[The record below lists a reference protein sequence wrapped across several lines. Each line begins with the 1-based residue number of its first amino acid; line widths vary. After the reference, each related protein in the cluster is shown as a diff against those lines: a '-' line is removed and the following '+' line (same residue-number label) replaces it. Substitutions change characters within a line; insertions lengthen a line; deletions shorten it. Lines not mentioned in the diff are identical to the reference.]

1 MLVVRRSRSIQVLLG
16 IGFVARSSL
25 PAIAGNLLRLR
36 DIDRVLIVRAIALVR
51 FPLKK
56 LSPRDE
62 ALLPTCSEF
71 SVFNFLTLCPGIRQ
85 RTEIRSDPK
94 RENFKTGGHTVTPGT
109 KGGLM
114 NLSVETKV
122 AIAVATSFVVLM
134 VGAMAQG

>member
-1 MLVVRRSRSIQVLLG
+1 M
-16 IGFVARSSL
+16 RSSL
-25 PAIAGNLLRLR
+25 PAVADEPLAVTRHQ
-36 DIDRVLIVRAIALVR
+36 RVLIVRAIALIR
-51 FPLKK
+51 FP
-56 LSPRDE
+56 PGRNYPVE
-62 ALLPTCSEF
+62 TRRFFLLVLNF
-71 SVFNFLTLCPGIRQ
+71 SVFNFLTLRPGIRQ

>member
-1 MLVVRRSRSIQVLLG
+1 VQSPSSGSPERNYPLETRRFFLL
-16 IGFVARSSL
+16 AQ
-25 PAIAGNLLRLR
+25 N
-36 DIDRVLIVRAIALVR
+36 
-51 FPLKK
+51 
-56 LSPRDE
+56 
-62 ALLPTCSEF
+62 F